1 MTMDL
6 RKIICNKNT
15 VRLARKQMFS
25 AYRKCYLTLQQSLLG
40 LLKNSKDNTEKK
52 ELADKILEVG
62 KIYQQIY
69 QNQQKSGN

>member
-1 MTMDL
+1 MTIISK
-6 RKIICNKNT
+6 KIICNDNT
-15 VRLARKQMFS
+15 VRLVRKQMFS

-62 KIYQQIY
+62 RAYKEVCQGWQA
-69 QNQQKSGN
+69 